1 MSALLYGPRRVVCVD
16 EFPPYA
22 LAAMRAAGH
31 HVDDWTAPNIE
42 QAFRAA
48 DVLLIAAPASN
59 AQQFYA
65 GAAWAT
71 HKLVLALVTE
81 AGRWPFG
88 GVVAA
93 HAVDADDLLELL
105 RGWDPVAR
113 TFASERAQSGLRY
126 SAIGGAR

>member
-1 MSALLYGPRRVVCVD
+1 MSALLYGPRRIVCVD
-16 EFPPYA
+16 EFPADAIVA
-22 LAAMRAAGH
+22 LRAAGH
-31 HVDDWTAPNIE
+31 HVDDWTAPSVE

-48 DVLLIAAPASN
+48 DVLLLAAPASN
-59 AQQFYA
+59 AQQFYS
-65 GAAWAT
+65 GAAWAM
-71 HKLVLALVTE
+71 HKLVLALVTD

-93 HAVDADDLLELL
+93 HAVDVGDLLELL

-113 TFASERAQSGLRY
+113 TFASERARSGLRY